1 MGLWVLITPSINAPS
16 PSGNA
21 GLPLPQPR
29 AEIPHPLFRGQPR
42 SRIPCPDPH
51 HGKPKTIQKRPQI
64 PFFLLLFPHKS
75 SASELG
81 LSLTPHLRAPARP
94 FPSPAATWSLDN
106 RDSGKPI
113 GPGGAPPRPEG
124 APKSRESPHLPAAWV
139 FLHVLARCMSKE
151 GSRQW
156 GGWWVEFKLNFL
168 FGVGRTPLA
177 ASGTDPTWP
186 GELAGMQIPPKPR
199 PGRT

>member
-29 AEIPHPLFRGQPR
+29 AEIPHPLFWGQPR

-113 GPGGAPPRPEG
+113 GPGGAPPTRRSPQIQG
-124 APKSRESPHLPAAWV
+124 KPPPPRSLGFFACSSKVHVQGGESAMGRV
-139 FLHVLARCMSKE
+139 
-151 GSRQW
+151 
-156 GGWWVEFKLNFL
+156 
-168 FGVGRTPLA
+168 VG
-177 ASGTDPTWP
+177 
-186 GELAGMQIPPKPR
+186 
-199 PGRT
+199 